1 MQDHNDF
8 IISSQV
14 PKMKNV
20 YLEQEECTEEAAL
33 SKKKASKSKN
43 IGQRIEWSEK
53 R

>member
-1 MQDHNDF
+1 MQDNNDF

-20 YLEQEECTEEAAL
+20 YLEQEEYTEEAAL
-33 SKKKASKSKN
+33 SKKRASKSKN
-43 IGQRIEWSEK
+43 AGQWIEWPEK